1 MFRLATLQLLPI
13 PVRVGRW
20 SGSLARMAPLGVVL
34 VILSS
39 GCGGHAA
46 SSEGPKEGGAK
57 AGKAGDPI
65 AVKVQAARE
74 AALVR
79 SVTVTGTL
87 AAEDQVA
94 MGFKVAG
101 RIQSINVDLGSRVGP
116 GQTIAR
122 LAPVDFQLR
131 VQQAEAALQQA
142 RARLGLDPTGSG
154 EQVDPENTPVVR
166 QARAVLDEAR
176 LSHSRVQTFVER
188 GISSKA
194 ELDSAEA
201 ALKVADGR
209 YQDAIEEVRNRQ
221 ALLTQR
227 RTELDQARQEMVD
240 SILLAPF
247 PGIIR
252 ERAVSPGQYV
262 NAGAPIATLVRMHP
276 LRLQA
281 DVPEREASNVKVGQE
296 VKVRVEG
303 DATVYAGRVVRVS
316 PAIDEQSRSLRIEA
330 HVGNESAT
338 IRPGSFAT
346 GEIIVAS
353 AAPAIVVPTTSIV
366 TFAGVEKVLTV
377 ADGKVVERRV
387 TLGRREGPSVEILK
401 GLTTGERV
409 IVDPG
414 NLVDGEAVRVTP

>member
-1 MFRLATLQLLPI
+1 MLGIALALL
-13 PVRVGRW
+13 VT
-20 SGSLARMAPLGVVL
+20 
-34 VILSS
+34 
-39 GCGGHAA
+39 GCGGHA
-46 SSEGPKEGGAK
+46 STGGSKEGG
-57 AGKAGDPI
+57 GKASGKPGDPI
-65 AVKVQAARE
+65 QVKVQPARE

-79 SVTVTGTL
+79 AVTVTGTL

-101 RIQSINVDLGSRVGP
+101 RIQSINVDLGSRVAP
-116 GQTIAR
+116 GQTIAT

-142 RARLGLDPTGSG
+142 RARLGLDPQGPG
-154 EQVDPENTPVVR
+154 EQVDPEKTPVVR

-176 LSHSRVQTFVER
+176 LSHSRVKTFVER

-194 ELDSAEA
+194 ELDSADA
-201 ALKVADGR
+201 SLKVADGR

-240 SILLAPF
+240 SILIAPF

-303 DATVYAGRVVRVS
+303 DATVYPGRVVRVS

-330 HVGNESAT
+330 QVGNEAAT

-346 GEIIVAS
+346 GDIIIAS
-353 AAPAIVVPTTSIV
+353 ATPAVVVPATAIVS
-366 TFAGVEKVLTV
+366 FAGVEKVLTV
-377 ADGKVVERRV
+377 AGEKVVERRV
-387 TLGRREGPSVEILK
+387 ELGRREGQSVEILK
-401 GLTTGERV
+401 GLAAGDRV
-409 IVDPG
+409 IVEPG
-414 NLVDGEAVRVTP
+414 NLVDGETVRVTP